1 MNELIAL
8 SIPDLL
14 RVFFLTVIAFFIT
27 TAFTPFLTYFLYRYK
42 VWPKAKQTALTG
54 EQAVELRKQQPAS
67 RLTPTM
73 AGVLLW
79 LTIALL
85 TATFNLS
92 RSQTWLP
99 LGTLVAFGVFGLV
112 DDLIGLRNGLSGIRG
127 IKFSW
132 KLFWTVLFAAVGAWW
147 FYYKLDF
154 SIIHIPGGNLFG
166 LPYNI
171 DIGAW
176 YIPLFMLVV
185 FSTAHGVNITDGLD
199 GLAGGLL
206 TLAFGAYAVIALTL
220 GKGDLAAF
228 AGTVAGVS
236 LSYTWFNIPPAR
248 FFMGDTGALSLGA
261 TLGVLAMLTNTALV
275 LPVIGAVFLIEGLS
289 SNIQVLSKKFFGKK
303 VFKIAPLHHH
313 LVAIGWPETKVVMR
327 LWVIGA
333 VFAVIGLFAA
343 LLGKG

>member
-1 MNELIAL
+1 MNELITI
-8 SIPDLL
+8 SIPSLL
-14 RVFFLTVIAFFIT
+14 RVFFLTVLAFFMT
-27 TAFTPFLTYFLYRYK
+27 TAFTPVLTYFLYRYK
-42 VWPKAKQTALTG
+42 VWPKAKSTALTG
-54 EQAVELRKQQPAS
+54 EAAVELQKQQS
-67 RLTPTM
+67 MRHTPTM

-79 LTIALL
+79 LVILL
-85 TATFNLS
+85 ITLAFNLS

-99 LGTLVAFGVFGLV
+99 VGTLVAFGLFGLV
-112 DDLIGLRNGLSGIRG
+112 DDFIGLRNGSNGIRG
-127 IKFSW
+127 VKFRW
-132 KLFWTVLFAAVGAWW
+132 KLFWTLIFAAVGALW
-147 FYYKLDF
+147 FFYKLDF

-176 YIPLFMLVV
+176 YIPLFIVVV
-185 FSTAHGVNITDGLD
+185 FATAHGVNITDGLD

-248 FFMGDTGALSLGA
+248 FFMGDTGALALGA

-275 LPVIGAVFLIEGLS
+275 LPVIGFVFLVEGLS
-289 SNIQVLSKKFFGKK
+289 SNIQVISKKLFGRKI
-303 VFKIAPLHHH
+303 FKIAPLHHH
-313 LVAIGWPETKVVMR
+313 LVASGWPETKVVMR
-327 LWVIGA
+327 LWVIGS
-333 VFAVIGLFAA
+333 VFAVIGLFGA
-343 LLGKG
+343 LLGRG